1 MNSIRELMKKNQK
14 VVIAVVVALILF
26 SVYNTFFKPAVVD
39 ETITGE
45 SKEIINSEVG
55 REIINTLNQLKAIN
69 IDTDIFDDPL
79 FENLYD
85 FSRPLP
91 KQPVGKTNPFTEQT
105 ATQGQIDALN
115 DEEPPAANDG
125 LEEAIQNNTPLA
137 PLAPLVIPIV
147 ENPQP

>member
-1 MNSIRELMKKNQK
+1 MKKNQK
-14 VVIAVVVALILF
+14 VVLAIVVALILF
-26 SVYNTFFKPAVVD
+26 SVYNTFFKAPVVD

-69 IDTDIFDDPL
+69 IDTDVFDDPL
-79 FENLYD
+79 FDNLYD

-105 ATQGQIDALN
+105 ATQGQIDALD
-115 DEEPPAANDG
+115 DEEPPVFDDE

-137 PLAPLVIPIV
+137 PIAPPVLPIV

>member
-1 MNSIRELMKKNQK
+1 MKKNQK
-14 VVIAVVVALILF
+14 VVLGVVVALILF
-26 SVYNTFFKPAVVD
+26 SVYNTFFKAPVVD

-69 IDTDIFDDPL
+69 IDTDVFDDPL
-79 FENLYD
+79 FDNLYD

-105 ATQGQIDALN
+105 ATQGQIDALDDEVPPQVDGATEEEIEN
-115 DEEPPAANDG
+115 DTPPTPITPVIEPVVVP
-125 LEEAIQNNTPLA
+125 
-137 PLAPLVIPIV
+137 
-147 ENPQP
+147 NPQQ